1 MKIISSTIKVIAKAL
16 SYGIVGALLVLITVF
31 VIYLDSRPDLD
42 VWHEADLD
50 EEYTAKSDV
59 KSFSEYLD
67 LEKRLFE
74 QLDEKVY
81 AKTVSSQQQRINR
94 YHKGSLADP
103 GRWPQ
108 NWNRSFELTTA
119 NPRAGILLLHGLSDS
134 PYSMHALGQSLHAH
148 EAMVVGLR
156 IPGHGTAPSGLVEVR
171 WQDMAAAVKIAMR
184 HMKNEVGG
192 QPIYIVGY
200 SNGGALAVH
209 YALES
214 LADATLPRVSGV
226 ALLSPSIGVTKVAPL
241 AVWQARL
248 GHLLGLEKLAWSDI
262 LPEFEPFKYG
272 SFAVNAGDLVYR
284 LTSTIQSIIDD
295 LESTAELKR
304 LPPILA
310 FQSSVDATVSAR
322 AVIERLFKRLPQGG
336 HELVMFDI
344 NRRKAVE
351 EFLSND
357 LKAEIEALLSN
368 STTLPFGFGFVTN
381 RNAQSSEMVILHKQA
396 TATETQELPLA
407 TAWPQGLYSL
417 SHVALPFPANDPL
430 YGGDEALKS
439 PGIKL
444 GNLALR
450 GEKGVI
456 QIPASTML
464 RLRWNPFYSY
474 IEHRVLEFTGLAG
487 TAD

>member
-1 MKIISSTIKVIAKAL
+1 MKFFSSTLKVIAKAL
-16 SYGIVGALLVLITVF
+16 SYGSVGALLVLVTVF

-50 EEYTAKSDV
+50 EEYTADSDV

-81 AKTVSSQQQRINR
+81 AKTESSRQQRINR

-108 NWNRSFELTTA
+108 NWNRSFELTAA

-134 PYSMHALGQSLHAH
+134 PYSMRSLGESLHAYQ
-148 EAMVVGLR
+148 ALVVGLR

-171 WQDMAAAVKIAMR
+171 WQDMAAAMKIAMR
-184 HMKNEVGG
+184 HLKNEVGD

-214 LADATLPRVSGV
+214 LTDEVLPRVSGV

-284 LTSTIQSIIDD
+284 LTSTIQSMIDD
-295 LESTAELKR
+295 LEATAELKR

-322 AVIERLFKRLPQGG
+322 AVIEKLFKRLPRGR

-344 NRRKAVE
+344 NRQEVVE

-357 LKAEIEALLSN
+357 LKTEIEALLSN
-368 STTLPFGFGFVTN
+368 TALPFGFSFVTN
-381 RNAQSSEMVILHKQA
+381 RNAQSSDMLILHKQA
-396 TATETQELPLA
+396 ANTDIQELPLA
-407 TAWPQGLYSL
+407 TAWPQELYSL
-417 SHVALPFPANDPL
+417 SHVALPFPVNDPL
-430 YGGDEALKS
+430 YGGDEAVKS

-444 GNLALR
+444 GDLALR
-450 GEKGVI
+450 GERGVI

-464 RLRWNPFYSY
+464 RLRWNPFYPY
-474 IEHRVLEFTGLAG
+474 IERRVLEFTGLAG
-487 TAD
+487 TVD